1 MRLSVVLPCR
11 DAAATIGLQLDA
23 LARQALDAPWELIVV
38 DDCSTDATPSIVTGY
53 EDRLP
58 LRIVRAGDRGGSARA
73 RNVGAREARG
83 KNLVFCDADDI
94 VAQGW
99 LAEMH
104 DALEEHEVVASC
116 PEYELLNEP
125 WARAPR
131 EEIDGLPRLP
141 FPPHLSF
148 ASTFGL
154 GVRRARHDAIGGF
167 DESLPAL
174 HDVDYSIRLQLAGA
188 RLHYAPGAVVHYRN
202 RDTIPAIYRQ
212 AAAYATDMA
221 CIQRRFGQ
229 PTGRRWRWPLRGWR
243 GIARAAARANT
254 RSGRACTA
262 WALGWQVGRLRGSL
276 RFRVLAV

>member
-23 LARQALDAPWELIVV
+23 LVRQTLQAPWELLVV
-38 DDCSTDATPSIVTGY
+38 DDCSTDATPSVVMRY
-53 EDRLP
+53 ADRLP
-58 LRIVRAGDRGGSARA
+58 LRIVRADGRGGSARA

-83 KNLVFCDADDI
+83 ESLVFCDADDL
-94 VAQGW
+94 VAEDW
-99 LAEMH
+99 LAKMH
-104 DALEEHEVVASC
+104 DALQEHEVVASRS
-116 PEYELLNEP
+116 EHELLNEP

-131 EEIDGLPRLP
+131 EEVDGLPRLP
-141 FPPHLSF
+141 FPPHLPF

-188 RLHYAPGAVVHYRN
+188 QLHYAPGAVVHYRN

-212 AAAYATDMA
+212 AAAYARDMA
-221 CIQRRFGQ
+221 RIQRQFGE
-229 PTGRRWRWPLRGWR
+229 PTGHRWRWPLRGWL
-243 GIARAAARANT
+243 GIARAAARAHT
-254 RSGRACTA
+254 KSGRARTA

-276 RFRVLAV
+276 RYRVFAV